1 MRERE
6 FLRLCRGLSSGCW
19 SCSVCVRE
27 RERQRESVDSGPAEC
42 VRERQNMCVCVG
54 LQEAVIG
61 IVRLQCVSVKEREIE
76 TLCVCVAQ
84 QGTVI
89 GMLVLQCVCV

>member
-1 MRERE
+1 
-6 FLRLCRGLSSGCW
+6 
-19 SCSVCVRE
+19 
-27 RERQRESVDSGPAEC
+27 
-42 VRERQNMCVCVG
+42 MCVCVG

-89 GMLVLQCVCV
+89 GMLVLQCVCERERETHTHSVCGSAGDCHPYVSCSVCV